1 MVKNKIRHLPVE
13 DNEGNK
19 IGVITTTD
27 LARYLRRKLPSTD
40 PEILDAIYAFDE
52 PYGDSSMKVGERLIF
67 TRDG

>member
-1 MVKNKIRHLPVE
+1 MRVKNKIRHLPVE

-52 PYGDSSMKVGERLIF
+52 PYGAAL
-67 TRDG
+67 

>member
-1 MVKNKIRHLPVE
+1 MVKNKIMHLSVE
-13 DNEGNK
+13 YNDGNI

-52 PYGDSSMKVGERLIF
+52 PYGTAL
-67 TRDG
+67 